1 MVVLFGGPQ
10 EAPLSIFPE
19 CSRLCC
25 SALLGSLC
33 EHALVLFLKQR
44 PIWEE
49 SLTRTLS
56 LRISCSGH
64 WGGGWR
70 QGGPWPGRGC
80 GADSYIEFC
89 LK

>member
-1 MVVLFGGPQ
+1 MVELFGGQQ

-33 EHALVLFLKQR
+33 EHSLFLFLKQR

-49 SLTRTLS
+49 SLTRALS
-56 LRISCSGH
+56 LRISNAGATE
-64 WGGGWR
+64 GGGGGAGMEAGRPLAW
-70 QGGPWPGRGC
+70 QGMR
-80 GADSYIEFC
+80 S
-89 LK
+89 

>member
-1 MVVLFGGPQ
+1 MVELFGGPQ

-33 EHALVLFLKQR
+33 EHALFFFLKQR

-49 SLTRTLS
+49 SLTKALS
-56 LRISCSGH
+56 LRRS
-64 WGGGWR
+64 WMQR
-70 QGGPWPGRGC
+70 PLGRGMEA
-80 GADSYIEFC
+80 GRPLAWQGMRS
-89 LK
+89 

>member
-1 MVVLFGGPQ
+1 MVELFGGPQ

-49 SLTRTLS
+49 SLTRALS
-56 LRISCSGH
+56 LRISNAVATGEGD
-64 WGGGWR
+64 GGR
-70 QGGPWPGRGC
+70 AAPGLAGD
-80 GADSYIEFC
+80 AELTLTLNSA
-89 LK
+89 